1 MNMNE
6 LIYINPCKEDSCKLS
21 ELNSNWKMI
30 LSNYMLTHYILTNK
44 YEVHNKYFIA
54 IDSIDNNIID
64 MLNRAKITIYTIDRI
79 VDCIIIKFEDAK
91 TRDLVFDVLNKK
103 VV

>member
-1 MNMNE
+1 MKE
-6 LIYINPCKEDSCKLS
+6 IIYINPRKEDSCKLS
-21 ELNSNWKMI
+21 ELNSNWKMM

-54 IDSIDNNIID
+54 MDSIDNDTID
-64 MLNRAKITIYTIDRI
+64 ILNRAKIMIYTIDRI

>member
-1 MNMNE
+1 M
-6 LIYINPCKEDSCKLS
+6 
-21 ELNSNWKMI
+21 
-30 LSNYMLTHYILTNK
+30 LSNYMLTHYILINK

-54 IDSIDNNIID
+54 IDSIDNNTID
-64 MLNRAKITIYTIDRI
+64 ILNRAKITIYTIDRI
-79 VDCIIIKFEDAK
+79 VDCIIIKFEDSK